1 MHLSLAP
8 RPSAPDQFDAIV
20 RAARKEHLQ
29 LQLRAVSDDRGGFSV
44 LVVSGARYAA
54 GYRAGGS
61 WPERFRSHLEEGLF
75 G

>member
-1 MHLSLAP
+1 MHLTVAP
-8 RPSAPDQFDAIV
+8 QPAAADQFDAIV

-29 LQLRAVSDDRGGFSV
+29 LQLRAVCDERGGFNV

-54 GYRAGGS
+54 GYRAGTS
-61 WPERFRSHLEEGLF
+61 WPERFRSQLEDGLF

>member
-1 MHLSLAP
+1 MDLPPAP
-8 RPSAPDQFDAIV
+8 RPSATDQFDAIV

-29 LQLRAVSDDRGGFSV
+29 LRLQAVCDDRGGFGV

-54 GYRAGGS
+54 GYRAGTS
-61 WPERFRSHLEEGLF
+61 WPERFRAQLEEGLF